1 MQLMEPAAAQSTP
14 PLTAINVC
22 YTTANVTQVLPWYAK
37 EKGIFAQYGLDVNWG
52 FVSGG
57 SKAVAALIAVSMLY
71 AANFGSGNQWGTLLN
86 GATVLFYDV
95 HRQGTANLA
104 DWLNQQLITVLRIP
118 IELYRQMLAGL
129 TADFCFPTLRLLAPS
144 GRIYRR
150 DLERSWPHLAPERVL
165 TSRFSSTEIGRAT
178 HMALTRTTPISSDII
193 PAGYPLPGVE
203 LFLQTEEGA
212 PAAPGEIGQIYVRSR
227 YLPSGYWRNLE
238 QTAQVYQRDPI
249 DTDQRICA
257 TDDWGRLRSDGS
269 LEFLGRKDS
278 RFKIRGYR
286 VDLVEIEKALP
297 EPHSNPQWERPLLDT
312 PYQPPRTPLEEML
325 VITWQEVLAVEPI
338 GVHDHFLDLGGN
350 SVRAMQIHA
359 RLLRQLQSDL
369 PARLIF
375 ECATV
380 AEMALALTQQ
390 AAAQVE
396 SMELEELLA
405 TIEALA

>member
-1 MQLMEPAAAQSTP
+1 
-14 PLTAINVC
+14 
-22 YTTANVTQVLPWYAK
+22 
-37 EKGIFAQYGLDVNWG
+37 
-52 FVSGG
+52 
-57 SKAVAALIAVSMLY
+57 
-71 AANFGSGNQWGTLLN
+71 
-86 GATVLFYDV
+86 
-95 HRQGTANLA
+95 
-104 DWLNQQLITVLRIP
+104 
-118 IELYRQMLAGL
+118 
-129 TADFCFPTLRLLAPS
+129 
-144 GRIYRR
+144 
-150 DLERSWPHLAPERVL
+150 
-165 TSRFSSTEIGRAT
+165 
-178 HMALTRTTPISSDII
+178 MALTRTTPISSDII

-249 DTDQRICA
+249 DTDQHICA